1 MTMFSIAASALQSET
16 RETQAEFLARCK
28 REQEEID
35 EQRRR
40 EDEQRRR
47 EDEQRETRN
56 KQEFDMVM
64 QSQLL

>member
-16 RETQAEFLARCK
+16 RETHAEFLARCK
-28 REQEEID
+28 REQEEI
-35 EQRRR
+35 
-40 EDEQRRR
+40 DEQRRR